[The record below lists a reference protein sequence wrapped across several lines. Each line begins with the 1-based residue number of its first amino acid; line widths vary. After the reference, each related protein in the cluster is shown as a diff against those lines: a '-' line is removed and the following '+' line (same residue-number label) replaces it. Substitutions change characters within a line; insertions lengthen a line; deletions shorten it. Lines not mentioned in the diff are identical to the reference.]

1 MVYATKN
8 NNTPFL
14 IIRGIIIAMETT
26 EEKKTKKTRHGQ
38 IAADKTR
45 IDIVIPRDLKA
56 ALETAAAAENRSMSN
71 YIVTI
76 LSEAMKQQPQDKSK

>member
-1 MVYATKN
+1 M
-8 NNTPFL
+8 
-14 IIRGIIIAMETT
+14 IIAMAA
-26 EEKKTKKTRHGQ
+26 EENKKTDTRHGK
-38 IAADKTR
+38 IKKENTR
-45 IDIVIPRDLKA
+45 INLVIPRDLKA